1 MPGLSLPARNV
12 EKTRLKISWAVVALV
27 MASIPAPGATC
38 GRPEVALWKGMEIN
52 GRTFRE

>member
-1 MPGLSLPARNV
+1 MPGLYPPARNV
-12 EKTRLKISWAVVALV
+12 EKTRLRISWAVVALV

-38 GRPEVALWKGMEIN
+38 DRPEVALWKGMEIN